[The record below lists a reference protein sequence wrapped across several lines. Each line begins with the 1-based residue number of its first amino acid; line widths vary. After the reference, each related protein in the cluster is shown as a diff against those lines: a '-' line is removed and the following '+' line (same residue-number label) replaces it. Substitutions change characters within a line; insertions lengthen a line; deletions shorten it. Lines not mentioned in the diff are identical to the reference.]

1 MKAVHWLFVA
11 ALLSAAAPAVAQDRQ
26 TFAFAPVW
34 QGYSFAEDLGVSSA
48 NLVLLPV
55 GYEVNVSRSVSFDVY
70 AALARGAVKIGEE
83 SFTLQGLVDTRLR
96 ASVAVT
102 PWAVVTAA
110 VNLPTGKATHDSEE
124 AIVASA
130 LSTELLGFR
139 EALWGTGFG
148 VTTGVA
154 TAWQT
159 GSTAI
164 GLGASYRLAN
174 GFEPSADT
182 SFKYTPGNEA
192 RLRIAI
198 DQNIGDSKLTV
209 GATFQNYSDDRVDGR
224 DLFAPG
230 NRWRGDIA
238 FSFRTGATA
247 SWTVFAADVLRQN
260 GDVSLQIVDLSGQEL
275 GDSTFTAGKQNLAVA
290 GVAGALRLGSAA
302 SLRPSVEVRLLT
314 RDSGEGEGWLA
325 GFGADVPL
333 RRGGVD
339 WIPGFRISRGAV
351 EDQADQRQSFWGGE
365 LSLTLRFTHR

>member
-1 MKAVHWLFVA
+1 LLAAAVFG
-11 ALLSAAAPAVAQDRQ
+11 AAAPAVAQDRQ
-26 TFAFAPVW
+26 TFAVAPSW
-34 QGYSFAEDLGVSSA
+34 QAYSFAEDLGVSSA
-48 NLVLLPV
+48 TLAILPV
-55 GYEVNVSRSVSFDVY
+55 GYEVDVSRFVSFDIY
-70 AALARGAVKIGEE
+70 TALARGDVKIGDE
-83 SFTLQGLVDTRLR
+83 SFTLQGLVDTRVR
-96 ASVAVT
+96 ASLAVT
-102 PWAVVTAA
+102 PWAVLTAA
-110 VNLPTGKATHDSEE
+110 INLPTGKATHDSEE

-154 TAWQT
+154 TAWRT

-192 RLRIAI
+192 RLRVAI
-198 DQNIGDSKLTV
+198 DQNIGDSKLTI

-230 NRWRGDIA
+230 NRLRGDIA

-247 SWTVFAADVLRQN
+247 SWTIFAADVLRQN
-260 GDVSLQIVDLSGQEL
+260 GDVSLQVVDLNGQEL
-275 GDSTFTAGKQNLAVA
+275 GDSTFSAGKQNLAVV
-290 GVAGALRLGSAA
+290 GISGALRLGSAA
-302 SLRPSVEVRLLT
+302 SLRPAVDARVLT
-314 RDSGEGEGWLA
+314 RDSGEGEGWLL

-333 RRGGVD
+333 RRGGMD

-351 EDQADQRQSFWGGE
+351 EDQLDQRQSFWGGE
-365 LSLTLRFTHR
+365 LSLTVRFTRR

>member
-1 MKAVHWLFVA
+1 MKAVHWLVVA
-11 ALLSAAAPAVAQDRQ
+11 ALAGAAAPAVAQDRQ
-26 TFAFAPVW
+26 TFAVAPSW

-48 NLVLLPV
+48 TLAIVPV
-55 GYEVNVSRSVSFDVY
+55 GYELDVSRVVSFDIY
-70 AALARGAVKIGEE
+70 AALARGDVKIGDE
-83 SFTLQGLVDTRLR
+83 SFTLQGLVDTRVR
-96 ASVAVT
+96 ASFAVT
-102 PWAVVTAA
+102 PWAVLTTAI
-110 VNLPTGKATHDSEE
+110 NLPTGKATHDSEE

-130 LSTELLGFR
+130 LSTELLAFR

-154 TAWQT
+154 TAWRT

-182 SFKYTPGNEA
+182 AFKYTPGNET
-192 RLRIAI
+192 RLRVAI
-198 DQNIGDSKLTV
+198 DQNIGDSKLTL

-247 SWTVFAADVLRQN
+247 SWTIFAADVLRQN
-260 GDVSLQIVDLSGQEL
+260 GDVSLQVFDLSGQQL
-275 GDSTFTAGKQNLAVA
+275 GDSIFSAGKQNLAVA
-290 GVAGALRLGSAA
+290 GVSGAMRLGSAA
-302 SLRPSVEVRLLT
+302 SLRPSADARLLT
-314 RDSGEGEGWLA
+314 RDTGEGEGWLV

-333 RRGGVD
+333 RRGATD
-339 WIPGFRISRGAV
+339 WIPGIRISRGAV
-351 EDQADQRQSFWGGE
+351 EDQFDQRQSFWAGE
-365 LSLTLRFTHR
+365 FSLTIRFTRR